1 MIRASSILIAI
12 SMVAIA
18 GALGVCL
25 YYTAGLSAGEA
36 GSIALAA
43 LAFLIL
49 YNGVVTRMRDTV
61 DVGEQINDLSRG
73 VHDLARQ
80 VGEFGRR
87 LVVVETRL
95 GPDDRPTRQSRDALA
110 GEISELGTL
119 VKRLAMS
126 VATHEEALMSQ
137 PAPRVAVTAPQPAP
151 KPARA
156 PAPSS
161 AAAPPAAAEAP
172 LADMPMP
179 DIFKATLEQSL
190 KESLTGGL
198 IAQAVA
204 KVMGTSVE
212 PAPSTATATA
222 AKLPS
227 TSPVS
232 APALNGHASN
242 GHAPANQ
249 GLITDAKMV
258 EIIKDAIEANRIDLY
273 LQPLVTLPQR
283 KVRFYE
289 AVSRLRDSDGEVLQA
304 VDFIEPAEIN
314 GLMPKIDY
322 MVLFRSV
329 QVLRRLLNRNKDIG
343 LFCNVSS
350 RTLSDPEIFA
360 QCLDF
365 LDANRVLAPSL
376 VLEFKQANMRKLGPA
391 ESERLNA
398 LMQRGYRL
406 SIDHVSDLRIEAKE
420 LADRGVRFIKVPAS
434 MLLDQNRAANSN
446 IHPADLSDLLGRY
459 GIDLVA
465 EKIEGESSV
474 VDLLDYDVRYGQG
487 FLFSPPRPLR
497 QNPVADAKPGEAK
510 PAVEAAA
517 EPAA

>member
-1 MIRASSILIAI
+1 MIRASTILIAS
-12 SMVAIA
+12 SMMAIA

-43 LAFLIL
+43 LAFLVL
-49 YNGVVTRMRDTV
+49 YNGVVARMRDTA
-61 DVGEQINDLSRG
+61 DVSDQINDLSRG

-110 GEISELGTL
+110 GEIAELGTL
-119 VKRLAMS
+119 VKRLAQS
-126 VATHEEALMSQ
+126 VATHEEALMTQ
-137 PAPRVAVTAPQPAP
+137 P
-151 KPARA
+151 PAR
-156 PAPSS
+156 PATTARREQPS
-161 AAAPPAAAEAP
+161 PQQRPAAADAP
-172 LADMPMP
+172 RPAAAMSQSAMPKAMP
-179 DIFKATLEQSL
+179 DIFKDALE
-190 KESLTGGL
+190 ESLRERLADGT
-198 IAQAVA
+198 IAKAVA
-204 KVMGTSVE
+204 RAMG
-212 PAPSTATATA
+212 APEAE
-222 AKLPS
+222 
-227 TSPVS
+227 S
-232 APALNGHASN
+232 APAEVKAAEPAAPVANGHLQNAQVQNS
-242 GHAPANQ
+242 H
-249 GLITDAKMV
+249 GLITDARMV
-258 EIIKDAIEANRIDLY
+258 EIIREAIDANRIDLY

-304 VDFIEPAEIN
+304 IDFIEPAEQH

-343 LFCNVSS
+343 LFCNVSG

-365 LDANRVLAPSL
+365 LDANRALAPSL

-391 ESERLNA
+391 ESERLNS

-406 SIDHVSDLRIEAKE
+406 SIDHVSDLRIEPKE

-434 MLLDQNRAANSN
+434 MLLDQSRAANSN

-497 QNPVADAKPGEAK
+497 QDPGKDAK
-510 PAVEAAA
+510 AADVKQA

>member
-1 MIRASSILIAI
+1 MIRASTILIAI
-12 SMVAIA
+12 SMMAIA

-25 YYTAGLSAGEA
+25 YYTAGLSLGEA
-36 GSIALAA
+36 GSIAVAA

-49 YNGVVTRMRDTV
+49 YNGVVTRMRDTM

-110 GEISELGTL
+110 GEIAELGTL
-119 VKRLAMS
+119 VKRLAQS
-126 VATHEEALMSQ
+126 VATHEEALMASPAPPRPAAPRRPHPAEQ
-137 PAPRVAVTAPQPAP
+137 PAPRQAETP
-151 KPARA
+151 R
-156 PAPSS
+156 
-161 AAAPPAAAEAP
+161 PAAA
-172 LADMPMP
+172 MPKAMP
-179 DIFKATLEQSL
+179 DIFKDALE
-190 KESLTGGL
+190 ESLRERLADGT
-198 IAQAVA
+198 IAKAVA
-204 KVMGTSVE
+204 RAMGAAE
-212 PAPSTATATA
+212 PEA
-222 AKLPS
+222 
-227 TSPVS
+227 
-232 APALNGHASN
+232 APATPRAAAPEPVAEGALSN
-242 GHAPANQ
+242 GHPQNGPLQ
-249 GLITDAKMV
+249 NGTLQNGHGLITDARMV
-258 EIIKDAIEANRIDLY
+258 EIIKDAIDANRIDLY

-304 VDFIEPAEIN
+304 IDFIEPAEIN

-343 LFCNVSS
+343 LFCNISS
-350 RTLSDPEIFA
+350 RTLTDAEIFS

-365 LDANRVLAPSL
+365 LDANRALAPSL

-391 ESERLNA
+391 ESERLNN
-398 LMQRGYRL
+398 LVQRGYRL

-497 QNPVADAKPGEAK
+497 QNPVADAKPA
-510 PAVEAAA
+510 AVAAA